1 MHMHVEH
8 SVECKALPGE
18 PSPRQ
23 MEHFLHHTQPPETCA
38 QVGALS
44 GALSYTIDK
53 INPYCHCT
61 IILWAIVQQ
70 N

>member
-53 INPYCHCT
+53 INPY
-61 IILWAIVQQ
+61 
-70 N
+70 